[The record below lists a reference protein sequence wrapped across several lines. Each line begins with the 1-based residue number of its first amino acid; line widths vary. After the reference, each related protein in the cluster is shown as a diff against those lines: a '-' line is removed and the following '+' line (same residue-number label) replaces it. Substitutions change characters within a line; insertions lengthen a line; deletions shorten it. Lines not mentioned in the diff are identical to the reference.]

1 MNNFVSFAG
10 GFALAITVTAIAAQ
24 TGDTGRYQISTSN
37 VTGIESDVY
46 ETIIDTTTGRV
57 VSRNRVFFSS
67 YRKVKP

>member
-24 TGDTGRYQISTSN
+24 TSDIGRYQISTSN
-37 VTGIESDVY
+37 VEGIEGDIY

-57 VSRNRVFFSS
+57 VSRNKVFFDY